1 MAKFLLVENDP
12 LVIRIIRH
20 LFNPEGVDTLTVVNS
35 REQLKSELQQDEP
48 VAAALADIHLPD
60 ALNGEATKDLLNAGI
75 ATVILT
81 GSEDTSA
88 RDQWLRE
95 GAVDYINKEGRYWYP
110 YATRLLKQLQ
120 LNQKRK
126 ILIVEDSLVEM
137 ESMAAVLELNRYS
150 VIKAESSEQALD
162 ILQRDPDIRLMTV
175 DHQLPGMNGLELIQ
189 TIRYKF
195 PDRPMSIIGVSA
207 VPRSSAQLS
216 MDFIRSGADD
226 FLHKPFNL
234 QEFIYRINN
243 NAQMIDAYVQLKNQA
258 EQDFLTGLYN
268 RRYFMHQAEDLINK
282 TRSQMRKTMVS
293 MDIDHFK
300 KVNDHFGHHA
310 GDLVLQAVA
319 RAMHEELAPLL
330 LARTGGEEFSVL
342 IPAHSAAE
350 VQALMENLR
359 QRIAALKIDVED
371 GDILSVTISIG
382 ACTSMDQDLNTL
394 WNTAD
399 EALYSAKLNGR
410 NQVVSLSA

>member
-60 ALNGEATKDLLNAGI
+60 ALNGEATKDLLTAGI

-137 ESMAAVLELNRYS
+137 ERN
-150 VIKAESSEQALD
+150 K
-162 ILQRDPDIRLMTV
+162 
-175 DHQLPGMNGLELIQ
+175 
-189 TIRYKF
+189 
-195 PDRPMSIIGVSA
+195 
-207 VPRSSAQLS
+207 
-216 MDFIRSGADD
+216 DD
-226 FLHKPFNL
+226 F
-234 QEFIYRINN
+234 ETFIIE
-243 NAQMIDAYVQLKNQA
+243 I
-258 EQDFLTGLYN
+258 
-268 RRYFMHQAEDLINK
+268 
-282 TRSQMRKTMVS
+282 
-293 MDIDHFK
+293 
-300 KVNDHFGHHA
+300 
-310 GDLVLQAVA
+310 
-319 RAMHEELAPLL
+319 
-330 LARTGGEEFSVL
+330 
-342 IPAHSAAE
+342 
-350 VQALMENLR
+350 
-359 QRIAALKIDVED
+359 
-371 GDILSVTISIG
+371 
-382 ACTSMDQDLNTL
+382 
-394 WNTAD
+394 
-399 EALYSAKLNGR
+399 SAKRAFQITKTLTK
-410 NQVVSLSA
+410 VVIISHNDFYWCSVKGGLLS